1 MPTGTTNYNALTI
14 DQCVSAAIA
23 VGDKRTTL
31 FQGDM
36 GSGKT
41 SILWMLAKKLPNHIP
56 IYFDSTT
63 KDLGDL
69 MVPMFD
75 KIGDDNVVRYALNE
89 ELGFHH
95 KKPVILMIDELGK
108 ANPAVKNGLLR
119 VMLEHACG
127 SDRLTKGS
135 IVIATTNLG
144 AEGVGDI
151 LPPHARNRI
160 TIINMKKSDN
170 IAWVEWAINNGVD
183 SSILKWANE
192 TPQLFHSFTQHD
204 DPETNPYI
212 FHPQAPDRTS
222 FVTPRSLEAASD
234 WVKQRHLMDAPTLTA
249 ALIGTIGERAAR
261 DLRAYI
267 ELADQMPSMHDLMN
281 DPDNAVVPTAPAAV
295 CMVVYRTLATIEYKW
310 VDNWMKY
317 MSKLSRESQGLFV
330 NGVRAQGYD
339 EDRATAVNNCK
350 GFGEWCMANGWMVQ
364 GQWRTK

>member
-1 MPTGTTNYNALTI
+1 MAIAINSTVTI
-14 DQCVSAAIA
+14 DQCVSAALA
-23 VGDKRTTL
+23 VGAKRTIL

-41 SILWMLAKKLPNHIP
+41 SILWMLAKELPNHIP
-56 IYFDSTT
+56 IYFDATT

-89 ELGFHH
+89 ELGFHY

-127 SDRLTKGS
+127 SEHLPDGS

-151 LPPHARNRI
+151 LPAHARNRI
-160 TIINMKKSDN
+160 TIMTMRKSDN
-170 IAWVEWAINNGVD
+170 VAWMEWGINNGID
-183 SSILKWANE
+183 TSILQWAKE
-192 TPQLFHSFTQHD
+192 TPQLFQSFTEVKDPD
-204 DPETNPYI
+204 DNPYI
-212 FHPQAPDRTS
+212 FHPRAPERTS

-234 WVKQRHLMDAPTLTA
+234 WVKQRHQLDRDTLTA
-249 ALIGTIGERAAR
+249 GLIGTIGERGAR
-261 DLRAYI
+261 DLAAFVS
-267 ELADQMPSMHDLMN
+267 LVDQLPKMEDLIN
-281 DPDNAVVPTAPAAV
+281 NPDIATVPTAPAAV

-317 MSKLSRESQGLFV
+317 MSKLNREAQGLFV
-330 NGVRAQGYD
+330 NGVRSEKYGKRD
-339 EDRATAVNNCK
+339 VVTNCK
-350 GFGEWCMANGWMVQ
+350 GYQDWCMDNGWMVQ
-364 GQWRTK
+364 GEWRTK

>member
-1 MPTGTTNYNALTI
+1 MAIAINSTVTI
-14 DQCVSAAIA
+14 DQCVSAALA
-23 VGDKRTTL
+23 VGAKRTIL

-41 SILWMLAKKLPNHIP
+41 SILWMLAKELPNHIP
-56 IYFDSTT
+56 IYFDATT

-119 VMLEHACG
+119 VMLEQACG
-127 SDRLTKGS
+127 SEHLPDGS

-151 LPPHARNRI
+151 LPAHARNRI
-160 TIINMKKSDN
+160 TIMTMRKSDN
-170 IAWVEWAINNGVD
+170 VAWMEWGINNGID
-183 SSILKWANE
+183 TSILGWAKE
-192 TPQLFHSFTQHD
+192 TPQLFQSFTEVKDPD
-204 DPETNPYI
+204 DNPYI
-212 FHPQAPDRTS
+212 FHPRAPERTS

-234 WVKQRHLMDAPTLTA
+234 WVKQRHQLDRDTLTA
-249 ALIGTIGERAAR
+249 GLIGTIGERGAR
-261 DLRAYI
+261 DLAAFVS
-267 ELADQMPSMHDLMN
+267 LADQLPKMEDLIN
-281 DPDNAVVPTAPAAV
+281 NPDIATVPTAPAAV

-317 MSKLSRESQGLFV
+317 MSKLNREAQGLFV
-330 NGVRAQGYD
+330 NGVRSEKYGKRD
-339 EDRATAVNNCK
+339 VVTNCK
-350 GFGEWCMANGWMVQ
+350 GYQDWCMDNGWMVQ
-364 GQWRTK
+364 GEWRTK

>member
-1 MPTGTTNYNALTI
+1 MAIAINSTVTI
-14 DQCVSAAIA
+14 DQCVSAALA
-23 VGDKRTTL
+23 VGAKRTIL

-41 SILWMLAKKLPNHIP
+41 SILWMLAKELPNHIP
-56 IYFDSTT
+56 IYFDATT

-119 VMLEHACG
+119 VMLEQACG
-127 SDRLTKGS
+127 SEHLPDGS

-151 LPPHARNRI
+151 LPAHARNRI
-160 TIINMKKSDN
+160 TIMTMRKSDN
-170 IAWVEWAINNGVD
+170 VAWMEWGINNGID
-183 SSILKWANE
+183 TSILGWAKE
-192 TPQLFHSFTQHD
+192 TPQLFQSFTEVKDPD
-204 DPETNPYI
+204 DNPYI
-212 FHPQAPDRTS
+212 FHPRAPDRTS

-234 WVKQRHLMDAPTLTA
+234 WVKQRHQMDRDTLTA
-249 ALIGTIGERAAR
+249 GLIGTIGERGAR
-261 DLRAYI
+261 DLAAFVS
-267 ELADQMPSMHDLMN
+267 LADQLPKMEDLIN
-281 DPDNAVVPTAPAAV
+281 NPDIATVPTAPAAV

-317 MSKLSRESQGLFV
+317 MSKLNREAQGLFV
-330 NGVRAQGYD
+330 NGVRSEKYGKRD
-339 EDRATAVNNCK
+339 VVTNCK
-350 GFGEWCMANGWMVQ
+350 GYQDWCMDNGWMVQ
-364 GQWRTK
+364 GEWRTK

>member
-1 MPTGTTNYNALTI
+1 MAIAINSTVTI
-14 DQCVSAAIA
+14 DQCVSAALA
-23 VGDKRTTL
+23 VGAKRTIL

-41 SILWMLAKKLPNHIP
+41 SILWMLAKELPNHIP
-56 IYFDSTT
+56 IYFDATT

-127 SDRLTKGS
+127 SEHLPDGS

-151 LPPHARNRI
+151 LPAHARNRI
-160 TIINMKKSDN
+160 TIMTMRKSDN
-170 IAWVEWAINNGVD
+170 VAWMEWGINNGID
-183 SSILKWANE
+183 TSILGWAKE
-192 TPQLFHSFTQHD
+192 TPQLFQSFTEVKDPD
-204 DPETNPYI
+204 DNPYI
-212 FHPQAPDRTS
+212 FHPRAPERTS

-234 WVKQRHLMDAPTLTA
+234 WVKQRHQLDRDTLTA
-249 ALIGTIGERAAR
+249 GLIGTIGERGAR
-261 DLRAYI
+261 DLAAFVS
-267 ELADQMPSMHDLMN
+267 LADQLPKMEDLIN
-281 DPDNAVVPTAPAAV
+281 NPDIATVPTAPAAV

-317 MSKLSRESQGLFV
+317 MSKLNREAQGLFV
-330 NGVRAQGYD
+330 NGVRSEKYGKRD
-339 EDRATAVNNCK
+339 VVTNCK
-350 GFGEWCMANGWMVQ
+350 GYQDWCMDNGWMVQ
-364 GQWRTK
+364 GEWRTK

>member
-1 MPTGTTNYNALTI
+1 MAIAINSTVTI
-14 DQCVSAAIA
+14 DQCVSAALA
-23 VGDKRTTL
+23 VGAKRTIL

-41 SILWMLAKKLPNHIP
+41 SILWMLAKELPNHIP
-56 IYFDSTT
+56 IYFDATT

-119 VMLEHACG
+119 VMLEQACG
-127 SDRLTKGS
+127 SEHLPDGS

-151 LPPHARNRI
+151 LPAHARNRI
-160 TIINMKKSDN
+160 TIMTMRKSDN
-170 IAWVEWAINNGVD
+170 VAWMEWGINNGID
-183 SSILKWANE
+183 TSILGWAKE
-192 TPQLFHSFTQHD
+192 TPQLFQSFTEVKDPD
-204 DPETNPYI
+204 DNPYI
-212 FHPQAPDRTS
+212 FHPRAPERTS

-234 WVKQRHLMDAPTLTA
+234 WVKQRHQMDRDTLTA
-249 ALIGTIGERAAR
+249 GLIGTIGERGAR
-261 DLRAYI
+261 DLAAFVS
-267 ELADQMPSMHDLMN
+267 LADQLPKMEDLIN
-281 DPDNAVVPTAPAAV
+281 NPDIATVPTAPAAV

-317 MSKLSRESQGLFV
+317 MSKLNREAQGLFV
-330 NGVRAQGYD
+330 NGVRSEKYGKRD
-339 EDRATAVNNCK
+339 VVTNCK
-350 GFGEWCMANGWMVQ
+350 GYQDWCMDNGWMVQ
-364 GQWRTK
+364 GEWRTK

>member
-1 MPTGTTNYNALTI
+1 MAIAINSTVTI
-14 DQCVSAAIA
+14 DQCVSAALA
-23 VGDKRTTL
+23 VGAKRTIL

-41 SILWMLAKKLPNHIP
+41 SILWMLAKELPNHIP
-56 IYFDSTT
+56 IYFDATT

-127 SDRLTKGS
+127 SEHLPDGS

-151 LPPHARNRI
+151 LPAHARNRI
-160 TIINMKKSDN
+160 TIMTMRKSDN
-170 IAWVEWAINNGVD
+170 VAWMEWGINNGID
-183 SSILKWANE
+183 TSILGWAKE
-192 TPQLFHSFTQHD
+192 TPQLFQSFTEVKDPD
-204 DPETNPYI
+204 DNPYI
-212 FHPQAPDRTS
+212 FHPRAPERTS
-222 FVTPRSLEAASD
+222 FVTPRSLEAATD
-234 WVKQRHLMDAPTLTA
+234 WVKQRHQLDRDTLTA
-249 ALIGTIGERAAR
+249 GLIGTIGERGAR
-261 DLRAYI
+261 DLAAFVS
-267 ELADQMPSMHDLMN
+267 LADQLPKMEDLIN
-281 DPDNAVVPTAPAAV
+281 NPDIATVPTAPAAV

-317 MSKLSRESQGLFV
+317 MSKLNREAQGLFV
-330 NGVRAQGYD
+330 NGVRSEKYGKRD
-339 EDRATAVNNCK
+339 VVTNCK
-350 GFGEWCMANGWMVQ
+350 GYQDWCMDNGWMVQ
-364 GQWRTK
+364 GEWRTK